1 MNDCLREL
9 WLIAAIHDFELR
21 AVHLEG
27 QSNRAADLLSRW
39 QLNISNCVTLNAQ
52 FRGRARG
59 AVCSRAV
66 LPVMLIFRV
75 DLLVVHCP
83 HPLVLPFFLL

>member
-9 WLIAAIHDFELR
+9 WLTAAIHDFELR

-39 QLNISNCVTLNAQ
+39 HLSSSNSRVFHEQ
-52 FRGRARG
+52 FSGQALTER
-59 AVCSRAV
+59 
-66 LPVMLIFRV
+66 
-75 DLLVVHCP
+75 LVPSHYFTFNNK
-83 HPLVLPFFLL
+83 L